1 MPSPEQRAAPPAI
14 PAATREQQRDLATRE
29 ARQHFGEDRE
39 RRRQLRGLLALALIV
54 LVFSIA
60 RAGLGRV
67 FTTGWWRLW

>member
-1 MPSPEQRAAPPAI
+1 MPSLEQRAAPPAI
-14 PAATREQQRDLATRE
+14 PAATREQLRDLATRE

-39 RRRQLRGLLALALIV
+39 RRRQLRGLLVLALIV
-54 LVFSIA
+54 LAFSIT